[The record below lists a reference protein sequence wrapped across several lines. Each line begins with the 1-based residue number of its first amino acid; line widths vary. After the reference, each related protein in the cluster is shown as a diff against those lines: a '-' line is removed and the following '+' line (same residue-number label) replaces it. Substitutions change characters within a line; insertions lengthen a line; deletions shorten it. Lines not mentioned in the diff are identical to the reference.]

1 VDTGRIPVAAA
12 SEQKPY
18 VKFEYTVYGFGGC
31 FLLTVT
37 SPKFIVRF
45 VARSL
50 LRDPRPTRRAAR
62 YRW

>member
-18 VKFEYTVYGFGGC
+18 VKLEYTVYGFGGC

-37 SPKFIVRF
+37 SPKFVVRF

-50 LRDPRPTRRAAR
+50 LKDPRPTRRAAR